1 MRKVGITDTTLRDA
15 HQSLWATRMTTAD
28 MVPILERID
37 SLGYS
42 SVEVWGGAT
51 FDVCMRYL
59 NEDPWE
65 RLRILKKYFKRT
77 PLQMLLRGQALVGYT
92 HYPDDVVERFV
103 AKSIE
108 NGIDIIRIF
117 DALNDLRNMEKSI
130 TVAKREGAHVQ
141 GAFVYTVSPVH
152 STEHFVEVA
161 LRLQDMG
168 VDSICLKDMACLL
181 TPYSAGHLVQLLK
194 EKLEVPIHLHS
205 HYVGGLAFG
214 AYIKGIEAGADNI
227 DCASVPLAFGS
238 SQPPVET
245 VVRTLHEGGYDTGL
259 DLHDL
264 FEVASY
270 FEDLRKEHG
279 FERGVTRITDM
290 GVFEHQ
296 VPGGMIS
303 NLVSQLKEQNAAE
316 KIPDVLREIPKV
328 RKELG
333 YPPLVTPTS
342 QIVGTQAVLNVLTK
356 ERYKLIPGEVK
367 AYVRGAYGK
376 PPGEI
381 DENVRKKIVGDEEV
395 YQGRPADLLEPGM
408 EKAREEIK
416 DLATSEEDVLS
427 YALFPQIARKFFS
440 ERHEIKLVPAKQE
453 VAGSMD
459 HIVLEEVAGIEE
471 EGEESMKLNDIKE
484 LLKALN
490 ETGTTEFKYDGD
502 GMRIVVRRGKVVAVE
517 DEEGIDLQPEE
528 KPTAAS
534 IPAEPVKEVQ
544 PAEEDLFVIE
554 APMVGTFYR
563 APAPDALPYVEVGS
577 KVTKGQTLC
586 IIEAMKL
593 MNEIESEVDGEIVEI
608 LAENAE
614 PVEYGRPLFTIR
626 RG

>member
-1 MRKVGITDTTLRDA
+1 VKKIGITDTTLRDA
-15 HQSLWATRMTTAD
+15 HQSLWATRMATAD
-28 MVPILERID
+28 MIPILERID

-51 FDVCMRYL
+51 FDVCLRYL
-59 NEDPWE
+59 NECPWE

-92 HYPDDVVERFV
+92 HYPDDVVDSFV
-103 AKSIE
+103 AKSVE

-141 GAFVYTVSPVH
+141 GAVVYTVSPVH
-152 STEHFVEVA
+152 SIEHYVDVA
-161 LRLQDMG
+161 LQLQEMG
-168 VDSICLKDMACLL
+168 VDSLCVKDMAGLL
-181 TPYSAGHLVQLLK
+181 TPYVAGKLVKLLK
-194 EKLEVPIHLHS
+194 EKLNIPIHLHS

-245 VVRTLHEGGYDTGL
+245 IVRTLSESNYDTGL

-270 FEDLRKEHG
+270 FEDLRKKNG
-279 FERGVTRITDM
+279 FQRGVTRITDM

-316 KIPDVLREIPKV
+316 KINEVLREIPRV

-376 PPGEI
+376 PPAKI
-381 DENVRKKIVGDEEV
+381 DEKIREKIMGDEPIYE
-395 YQGRPADLLEPGM
+395 GRPANLLEPGL

-416 DLATSEEDVLS
+416 DMVSSEEDILS

-440 ERHEIKLVPAKQE
+440 NRHETKFESAKQE

-471 EGEESMKLNDIKE
+471 EDESMKLTDIKE

-490 ETGTTEFKYDGD
+490 ETGTTEFNYEGD
-502 GMRIVVRRGKVVAVE
+502 GMRLVVRRGKVVAVE
-517 DEEGIDLQPEE
+517 DEKGIDISVEE
-528 KPTAAS
+528 KAAVEAS
-534 IPAEPVKEVQ
+534 PGEPA
-544 PAEEDLFVIE
+544 AEEVEDDIVVIE

-563 APAPDALPYVEVGS
+563 APAPDAPPFVEVGS
-577 KVTKGQTLC
+577 KVKKGQTLC
-586 IIEAMKL
+586 IVEAMKL
-593 MNEIESEVDGEIVEI
+593 MNEIETEVDGEVVEI
-608 LAENAE
+608 LVENAQ
-614 PVEYGRPLFTIR
+614 PVEYGCPLFKIK

>member
-59 NEDPWE
+59 CEDPWE

-77 PLQMLLRGQALVGYT
+77 PMQMLLRGQALVGYT

-108 NGIDIIRIF
+108 NGIDIIRVF

-130 TVAKREGAHVQ
+130 SVAKREGAHVQ

-152 STEHFVEVA
+152 DTNHFVEVA
-161 LRLQDMG
+161 LKLQDMG
-168 VDSICLKDMACLL
+168 VDSVCLKDMAGLL
-181 TPYSAGHLVQLLK
+181 TPYNAGQLVSLLK
-194 EKLEVPIHLHS
+194 ENLEVPVHLHS

-214 AYIKGIEAGADNI
+214 AYIKGVEAGADNI

-245 VVRTLHEGGYDTGL
+245 VVRTLEEGGYDTGL

-270 FEDLRKEHG
+270 FEDLRKKHG

-303 NLVSQLKEQNAAE
+303 NLVSQLKEQNAAH
-316 KIPDVLREIPKV
+316 KVPDVLREIPKV

-342 QIVGTQAVLNVLTK
+342 QIVGTQAVLNVLTN

-367 AYVRGAYGK
+367 AYVRGEYGR
-376 PPGEI
+376 PPAEI
-381 DENVRKKIVGDEEV
+381 DPKIKEKIMGDEKV
-395 YQGRPADLLEPGM
+395 YEGRPADLLEPGM
-408 EKAREEIK
+408 EKAREEMKGIV
-416 DLATSEEDVLS
+416 TSEEDILS
-427 YALFPQIARKFFS
+427 YALFPQICKKFFT
-440 ERHEIKLVPAKQE
+440 ERHEAQDYPAKQE

-459 HIVLEEVAGIEE
+459 HIVLEEAGIEE
-471 EGEESMKLNDIKE
+471 EGESMKLNDIKE

-490 ETGTTEFKYDGD
+490 ETGTTEFNYSGE
-502 GMRIVVRRGKVVAVE
+502 GMRLVVRRGKVVSVE
-517 DEEGIDLQPEE
+517 DEEGIDFSQEVDALDTAPAQKEE
-528 KPTAAS
+528 
-534 IPAEPVKEVQ
+534 Q
-544 PAEEDLFVIE
+544 PAAEEEDLYVIE

-563 APAPDALPYVEVGS
+563 APAPDAPPYVEVGS
-577 KVTKGQTLC
+577 KVKKGQTLC
-586 IIEAMKL
+586 IVEAMKL
-593 MNEIESEVDGEIVEI
+593 MNEIEAEVDGEIVGI

-626 RG
+626 RD

>member
-1 MRKVGITDTTLRDA
+1 MKKIGITDTTLRDA

-28 MVPILERID
+28 MIPILERID

-65 RLRILKKYFKRT
+65 RLRILNKYFKRT
-77 PLQMLLRGQALVGYT
+77 PMQMLLRGQALVGYT
-92 HYPDDVVERFV
+92 HYPDDVVERFI
-103 AKSIE
+103 AKSVE

-117 DALNDLRNMEKSI
+117 DALNDLRNMEKPI
-130 TVAKREGAHVQ
+130 AVAKKEGAHVQ

-152 STEHFVEVA
+152 TTEHFVKVA
-161 LRLQDMG
+161 QQLQEMG
-168 VDSICLKDMACLL
+168 VDSVCLKDMAGLL
-181 TPYSAGHLVQLLK
+181 TPYNAGHLVSLLK
-194 EKLEVPIHLHS
+194 EKLDIPVHLHS

-214 AYIKGIEAGADNI
+214 AYIKGIEAGADNV

-245 VVRTLHEGGYDTGL
+245 IVRTLNEGGKYTTGL
-259 DLHDL
+259 DLHDV

-270 FEDLRKEHG
+270 FEDLRKKRG

-303 NLVSQLKEQNAAE
+303 NLVSQLKEQNAAD
-316 KIPDVLREIPKV
+316 KITDVLREIPRV

-342 QIVGTQAVLNVLTK
+342 QIVGTQAVLNVLTH
-356 ERYKLIPGEVK
+356 ERYKIVPGEVK
-367 AYVRGAYGK
+367 AYIRGEYGK
-376 PPGEI
+376 PPGKI
-381 DENVRKKIVGDEEV
+381 DERLRKKIIGDEPV
-395 YQGRPADLLEPGM
+395 YEGRPADLLEPGM

-416 DLATSEEDVLS
+416 DMVTSEEDVLS
-427 YALFPQIARKFFS
+427 YALFPQIARKFFA
-440 ERHEIKLVPAKQE
+440 ERHETKIEPVEQE
-453 VAGSMD
+453 VTGSMD
-459 HIVLEEVAGIEE
+459 HIVLEEVVGTDE
-471 EGEESMKLNDIKE
+471 EGENMKLNDIKE
-484 LLKALN
+484 LLKTLN
-490 ETGTTEFKYDGD
+490 ETGTTEFNYDGD
-502 GMRIVVRRGKVVAVE
+502 GVHLIVRRGKVVSVGDENGIDIPFEEESTEEVPEQDDQAVE
-517 DEEGIDLQPEE
+517 E
-528 KPTAAS
+528 
-534 IPAEPVKEVQ
+534 
-544 PAEEDLFVIE
+544 EEDLVVVE

-563 APAPDALPYVEVGS
+563 APAPDAPPFVQVGS
-577 KVTKGQTLC
+577 KVKKGQTLC
-586 IIEAMKL
+586 IVEAMKL
-593 MNEIESEVDGEIVEI
+593 MNELESEVDGEIVDI

-614 PVEYGRPLFTIR
+614 PVEYGRALFTIR
-626 RG
+626 RD